1 MLLSQQARLEAFRPN
16 RWGDLVAVV
25 MVAPDWL
32 PMVQSRAVLLSD
44 ALGRALDGRPVWLVL
59 EAGQ

>member
-1 MLLSQQARLEAFRPN
+1 
-16 RWGDLVAVV
+16 
-25 MVAPDWL
+25 
-32 PMVQSRAVLLSD
+32 MVQTRQALLSD

>member
-1 MLLSQQARLEAFRPN
+1 MLLSHQARLEALQPTR
-16 RWGDLVAVV
+16 RGELVAVV
-25 MVAPDWL
+25 AVAPCWL
-32 PMVQSRAVLLSD
+32 EMVRTRAALLSA